1 MSNPNPDPAS
11 NEPDDFDRQARELAD
26 LLKLTPPGDHP
37 IVAEHLATGV
47 VTVTANALAELR
59 QMVDVHHDMA
69 PVAAHRVMEFAQRTA
84 QLTLAW
90 IKEWAA

>member
-1 MSNPNPDPAS
+1 MSNPNSDPAS
-11 NEPDDFDRQARELAD
+11 NKPDDFDRQARELAD